1 MLYPF
6 VRITKKLAKSI
17 VFSQAADN
25 RSMKMLFLAAQ
36 FIHRRLTIPILSKWK
51 KKKNTIFTQIFDCT
65 TNMNKKKKISVEVM
79 SFFPLD
85 HQLL

>member
-25 RSMKMLFLAAQ
+25 RSMKMPFLAAQ

-51 KKKNTIFTQIFDCT
+51 KKTTIFTQIFDCT
-65 TNMNKKKKISVEVM
+65 TNMNKKKKSV
-79 SFFPLD
+79 LR
-85 HQLL
+85 